1 MGFGHCVLLTISHPP
16 GKWKVSSILKKK
28 NNPPL
33 VLWRGKQRK
42 ILLTAKNSFGEKK
55 KNNHNKNP
63 GHSALLTSE
72 IHRQGFTLKQK
83 KWGVL
88 PVLCSPSIAFLEPG
102 DLTDHHGEKPQG
114 LLQGTW
120 TKLPYEKER
129 CFLFWGIVYFYL
141 VSEKCLEG
149 T

>member
-1 MGFGHCVLLTISHPP
+1 MEGQT
-16 GKWKVSSILKKK
+16 KKD
-28 NNPPL
+28 
-33 VLWRGKQRK
+33 
-42 ILLTAKNSFGEKK
+42 TADCEEFFWGKK

-88 PVLCSPSIAFLEPG
+88 PVLCSPSIAFLGPG
-102 DLTDHHGEKPQG
+102 DLTDHHGKKPQG

-129 CFLFWGIVYFYL
+129 CFLF
-141 VSEKCLEG
+141 
-149 T
+149 